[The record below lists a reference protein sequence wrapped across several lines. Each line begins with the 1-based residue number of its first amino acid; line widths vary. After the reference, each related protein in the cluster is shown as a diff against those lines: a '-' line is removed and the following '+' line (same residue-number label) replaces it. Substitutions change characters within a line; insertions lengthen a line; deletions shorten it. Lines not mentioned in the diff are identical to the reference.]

1 MPAGDSASRRPNCLL
16 LRLPAR
22 GDARVRARCNDL
34 PIFAVRRLQGGS
46 HEFRGDAAITHGL
59 RHLGMLDDHRA
70 ARQAVLQQDAVTLD
84 LRREFMPISVMT
96 NLQFHMP
103 SPPLCR

>member
-1 MPAGDSASRRPNCLL
+1 
-16 LRLPAR
+16 
-22 GDARVRARCNDL
+22 
-34 PIFAVRRLQGGS
+34 VRRLQGGS

-103 SPPLCR
+103 SPPPLPVTRFAGAPRCARRCLQNVADSAYGYGPRFRRSCEP